1 MVSQIGINHI
11 DGRFAAFDQMNYCIP
26 TNSNVSVSSGDE
38 VSGVRRIIQRNG
50 KDFVRQ
56 PCKARGVSVKDGQD
70 PHVAKFAYIDI
81 PVGAVHGTVLSC
93 CHPLCKSSGRL
104 FRYCVQCQTAVAK
117 RNFNVRHAHGKTH
130 LQPSLLKNREE
141 VKPESPSTCS
151 SLRNSRAIN
160 PTSADDAEVNIPSF
174 ISIDDKAKAN
184 TPVLETDGAMFPV
197 YVTPGELE
205 VIALLRSRP
214 GHDFAGTKEQWRHEI
229 LSYAEKACQSALSPS
244 IPPSGQAR
252 VNGGEVYYYAPQEF
266 NVCTSADDLD
276 MNNDESASTSDFDG
290 VDIASFFEA

>member
-1 MVSQIGINHI
+1 MVSLIGTNHV
-11 DGRFAAFDQMNYCIP
+11 DGRFAAFDQMNHCIP

-104 FRYCVQCQTAVAK
+104 FRYCIQCQTAVAK

-130 LQPSLLKNREE
+130 LQPLLMKNMED
-141 VKPESPSTCS
+141 VKPESRSTCS
-151 SLRNSRAIN
+151 SLRNTRAIN
-160 PTSADDAEVNIPSF
+160 PISADDAEANIPSF
-174 ISIDDKAKAN
+174 ISIDDKVKPN
-184 TPVLETDGAMFPV
+184 TPVHEPDGAMFPV
-197 YVTPGELE
+197 YVTSGELE

-229 LSYAEKACQSALSPS
+229 LSYAEKVCQSVHSPTIPLS
-244 IPPSGQAR
+244 GKAR
-252 VNGGEVYYYAPQEF
+252 VYGGEVYDYAPQEF

-276 MNNDESASTSDFDG
+276 MNNDESASASDFDG